1 MQEGRVEG
9 GSPARTA
16 VGVVATA
23 ALVVRERLVH
33 GVSSAGRGRRGHHGG
48 RRRGRL
54 REDPPSRAAA
64 VKAEAEPGLVE
75 ASHRVPGQV
84 SSWGKEPLRLLHAR
98 QVSVVRGKVAL
109 VSCVPQEEAV
119 SARLVLLLLLLLVRL
134 VQGVWLLVLVF
145 RCPCW
150 AADLAVIVLLLVLQA
165 QSLVVGGGLVLL
177 LVRRVRVLEDLLLLL
192 LLPNVR

>member
-1 MQEGRVEG
+1 M
-9 GSPARTA
+9 
-16 VGVVATA
+16 
-23 ALVVRERLVH
+23 
-33 GVSSAGRGRRGHHGG
+33 
-48 RRRGRL
+48 
-54 REDPPSRAAA
+54 
-64 VKAEAEPGLVE
+64 
-75 ASHRVPGQV
+75 
-84 SSWGKEPLRLLHAR
+84 
-98 QVSVVRGKVAL
+98 RGKVAL

-192 LLPNVR
+192 LLLLLLRNVRQGGFAQSVRERTLRRGMQLGVRVVLLVLLGKIT